1 MQEPSLLKMI
11 CLSPGSVSLP
21 GVSMMV
27 HVPIR
32 RASLSFL
39 LRSGASCW
47 HEDNPIPNI
56 IRKVQILSVNKF
68 FIIVCSLLCKFH
80 HPGGKRLFYTEG
92 NNHLFIFVYGKGAK
106 VSNWTY
112 DDYYQ
117 IEGEKLYLWSSKED
131 MNARKYESAI
141 TYIRKPNS

>member
-1 MQEPSLLKMI
+1 MIKNLFALSICTFLMMLGMGLSSCQQEAPNLDKKERDTRLI
-11 CLSPGSVSLP
+11 GTWTIIETAGRETLSGDKKIIFNKDGSCI
-21 GVSMMV
+21 G
-27 HVPIR
+27 
-32 RASLSFL
+32 
-39 LRSGASCW
+39 
-47 HEDNPIPNI
+47 
-56 IRKVQILSVNKF
+56 
-68 FIIVCSLLCKFH
+68 FH
-80 HPGGKRLFYTEG
+80 YPGGKRLFHTEG
-92 NNHLFIFVYGKGAK
+92 NYHLFIFVYGKGAK